1 MDGAPIHVTSRAPAA
16 YSRRIHDHHPMK
28 SSILSLLTALA
39 SPLLAGPCVPE
50 QISPDAKWL
59 VHADFD
65 AMRDSRTGQAVFSWL
80 EADQGKRVRAISPF
94 LAMQPLTGLH
104 GITLYGNGSPGNA
117 AALVDGKFD
126 RALLENLVRTTKG
139 YAGFTHAGHTVHSWV
154 EEGAKQHAAFAS
166 DNLLVFSREEE
177 GLKKALDAVA
187 VPSPVQA
194 NPLLVA
200 EEGKPLVV
208 ARARF
213 SEMTLPDDLSRLVKT
228 VKAIRLAALESDG
241 RFTLRASAEAET
253 GEDADRL
260 RRMVDG
266 VLAFAQVQDAKLEGL
281 DLKSELSAVTQSPV
295 FTAALSLPVGE
306 WIGLMEEG
314 AREAAPDQ

>member
-1 MDGAPIHVTSRAPAA
+1 
-16 YSRRIHDHHPMK
+16 MK
-28 SSILSLLTALA
+28 LLIPCLLLALA
-39 SPLLAGPCVPE
+39 SPLPAGPCVPE
-50 QISPDAKWL
+50 QIPADAKWL

-65 AMRDSRTGQAVFSWL
+65 AMRDSQTGRAVFSL
-80 EADQGKRVRAISPF
+80 LQADQAKRLRAISTF
-94 LAMQPLTGLH
+94 LAMQPLTTLH
-104 GITLYGNGSPGNA
+104 GITLYGNGSPAHA

-126 RALLENLVRTTKG
+126 RALLENLVRATKG
-139 YAGFTHAGHTVHSWV
+139 YAGFTHAGYTVHSWV
-154 EEGAKQHAAFAS
+154 EEGAKQHAAFAN
-166 DNLLVFSREEE
+166 DNLLVFSREED

-187 VPSPVQA
+187 VPSPIQG
-194 NPLLVA
+194 NPLLTA

-213 SEMTLPDDLSRLVKT
+213 SEMTLPDDLSRLVRT
-228 VKAIRLAALESDG
+228 VKGLRLAALEADG

-253 GEDADRL
+253 GPDADRL

-281 DLKSELSAVTQSPV
+281 DLKAELDAVTQSPV

-314 AREAAPDQ
+314 VKDTAPEQ

>member
-1 MDGAPIHVTSRAPAA
+1 
-16 YSRRIHDHHPMK
+16 MK
-28 SSILSLLTALA
+28 ASILSLLVAVS
-39 SPLLAGPCVPE
+39 SPLLAGPCVPA
-50 QISPDAKWL
+50 QVPSDAKWL

-65 AMRDSRTGQAVFSWL
+65 AMRDSRTGQAVFSLL
-80 EADQGKRVRAISPF
+80 EADQGKRLRAVSAF
-94 LAMQPLTGLH
+94 LAMQPLTSLH
-104 GITLYGNGSPGNA
+104 GITLYGSGTPGQA

-166 DNLLVFSREEE
+166 DNLLVFSRDEE
-177 GLKKALDAVA
+177 GLKKALDTLQ
-187 VPSPVQA
+187 VPSPPSTS
-194 NPLLVA
+194 PLLTA
-200 EEGKPLVV
+200 DEGKPLVV

-213 SEMTLPDDLSRLVKT
+213 SEMTMPDDLSRLVRT
-228 VKAIRLAALESDG
+228 VKGLRLAASEADG

-253 GEDADRL
+253 GPDADRL

-281 DLKSELSAVTQSPV
+281 DLKAELDSVTQSPV
-295 FTAALSLPVGE
+295 FSATLSLPVGE
-306 WIGLMEEG
+306 WIGLLEKG
-314 AREAAPDQ
+314 AQEAVPAQ

>member
-1 MDGAPIHVTSRAPAA
+1 
-16 YSRRIHDHHPMK
+16 MK
-28 SSILSLLTALA
+28 PSIFGLLVALA
-39 SPLLAGPCVPE
+39 TSLSAGPCDPA
-50 QISPDAKWL
+50 QIHQDAKWL

-65 AMRDSRTGQAVFSWL
+65 AMRDSQAGQAVFRWL
-80 EADQGKRVRAISPF
+80 EADQGKRLRAISPF

-139 YAGFTHAGHTVHSWV
+139 YAGFTHAGHTVHTWM

-166 DNLLVFSREEE
+166 DNLLVFSRGED

-194 NPLLVA
+194 NPLLVV

-208 ARARF
+208 AHARF
-213 SEMTLPDDLSRLVKT
+213 TEISMPHDLSRLVKT

-281 DLKSELSAVTQSPV
+281 DLKAELNAVTQSPV

-306 WIGLMEEG
+306 WIGLMEKG
-314 AREAAPDQ
+314 APDQ